1 MEDENSDASSN
12 KAPSVS
18 QVVEQLKELWG
29 MTLPVTTMNFLVFLR
44 QVVSVL
50 FLGRIGS
57 LELAGGALAIGFTNI
72 TGYSVMV
79 GLAAGLEP
87 ICSQAYGSKN
97 WDLLCLSLQRMI
109 LILLVA
115 TIPIAF
121 LWINLDNIMVFLGQD
136 PQITGMA
143 AIYCIYS
150 LPDLLTNTLLQP
162 LKTFLRSQKDTKPMM
177 YCTLV
182 AVGLHVPLNYVMVVV
197 LGLGTQGVAIAS
209 VLTNMNIAGLMSG
222 YVWVWGRKGEMR
234 WTLKVGE
241 VCGGVGP
248 VLKLAVPSCLGICLE
263 WWWYEIVTVL
273 SGYLSN
279 PTSAVAATG
288 ILIQTTSMMYT
299 VPLALA
305 GCVSARFFSHYRSWS
320 TAVSFSFVWL
330 FCFLTRMFMYS
341 ISSKR
346 HEMLNAFSHF
356 RLDFSG
362 SYPEGW
368 SPSTA
373 APARVLLSK
382 GLENWEGGGCARVR
396 RDRGNELGS
405 GKPKKAKV
413 AAVVAL
419 GCAFVIGGI
428 NVTWTV
434 ILRRTWAR
442 LFTDDS
448 LVQSLVS
455 SALPIIGLC
464 ELWNCPQTT
473 GYGIL
478 RGTARPAVGARINL
492 GCFYLVGTPVAV
504 GLAFG
509 VRVGFVGLW
518 FGLLSAQVACAVSML
533 YVVLAKTDWEGEV
546 LKAKKLTGLEMS
558 ATTNGNGAEE
568 ETKELLVH
576 ENGHQHIVL

>member
-1 MEDENSDASSN
+1 MEDGNADASLN

-18 QVVEQLKELWG
+18 QVVEELKELWG
-29 MTLPVTTMNFLVFLR
+29 MTFPVTAMNFLVFFR

-87 ICSQAYGSKN
+87 ICGQAFGSKN

-109 LILLVA
+109 LILFFA
-115 TIPIAF
+115 TIPIGF
-121 LWINLDNIMVFLGQD
+121 LWLNLDNIMVFLGQD
-136 PQITGMA
+136 QQITSMA

-162 LKTFLRSQKDTKPMM
+162 LKIFLRSQKDTKPMM

-182 AVGLHVPLNYVMVVV
+182 AVGLHVPLNYMMVVV
-197 LGLGTQGVAIAS
+197 LGMGMQGVAMAS
-209 VLTNMNIAGLMSG
+209 VLTNLNIVGLMSG

-234 WTLKVGE
+234 WTLKLGE

-248 VLKLAVPSCLGICLE
+248 VMKLAVPSCLGICLE

-299 VPLALA
+299 VPLALS
-305 GCVSARFFSHYRSWS
+305 GCVS
-320 TAVSFSFVWL
+320 
-330 FCFLTRMFMYS
+330 TR
-341 ISSKR
+341 
-346 HEMLNAFSHF
+346 
-356 RLDFSG
+356 
-362 SYPEGW
+362 
-368 SPSTA
+368 
-373 APARVLLSK
+373 V
-382 GLENWEGGGCARVR
+382 
-396 RDRGNELGS
+396 GNELGS
-405 GKPKKAKV
+405 GKPRKAKV
-413 AAVVAL
+413 AAMVAL

-434 ILRRTWAR
+434 ILRQTWATV
-442 LFTDDS
+442 FTDDV
-448 LVQSLVS
+448 LVKSLVS

-464 ELWNCPQTT
+464 ELFNCPQTT

-492 GCFYLVGTPVAV
+492 ASFYLVGTPVAV

-509 VRVGFVGLW
+509 LRLGFVGLW

-533 YVVLAKTDWEGEV
+533 YVVVANTDWEAEA
-546 LKAKKLTGLEMS
+546 LKAKKLAGLEMT
-558 ATTNGNGAEE
+558 ATNDAQEE
-568 ETKELLVH
+568 SKELLVE
-576 ENGHQHIVL
+576 ENGHQHYIF